1 MIHENYKLTTLDNG
15 IRIVTEQL
23 THVNSFSLGFWFNTG
38 SRNES
43 SKNNGISHFTEHMLF
58 KGTQRRTSKKLSDEV
73 ESLGGYLNAFTSKEH
88 TCYYGRGLGQHL
100 PKVFDVLSDMVQ
112 NSVFKESEIK
122 KEAGVIVDELY
133 DIEDTP
139 EELIFDKFES
149 ILYEGNSLHYPIIG
163 TEKNIRSFD
172 HNDFI
177 NYIERFYTTENMII
191 SASGDVNHD
200 EIIRLVESKE
210 FNSKKTRSA
219 KRARVNLKKSDD
231 LILQKEIQQA
241 HMIIGRSAVGYDNE
255 DRIKVNLLSH
265 ILGEGSSSRLFNT
278 LREKNGITYQINSF
292 LNSFSDI
299 SSFGVYFSTGER
311 SLQKANDLVYK
322 EFDKV
327 IYKGINKKEFS
338 RAKEYLKGQL
348 LMHLESTSNR
358 MIRMA
363 QSLLYFD
370 KVRLV
375 QQSINNI
382 NAVTLDEVLEISKTL
397 LNPEEFNKV
406 IISSKANY

>member
-1 MIHENYKLTTLDNG
+1 MIHENYKLTILDNG

-23 THVNSFSLGFWFNTG
+23 PHVNSFSLGFWFNTG
-38 SRNES
+38 SRNENTR
-43 SKNNGISHFTEHMLF
+43 NNGISHFTEHMLF
-58 KGTQRRTSKKLSDEV
+58 KGTKRRTSKKLSDEV

-149 ILYEGNSLHYPIIG
+149 NLYQGNSLHYPIIG
-163 TEKNIRSFD
+163 TEKNIRSFG
-172 HNDFI
+172 HSDFI
-177 NYIERFYTTENMII
+177 NYIENFYTTKNMII

-200 EIIRLVESKE
+200 EIVRLIENKE
-210 FNSKKTRSA
+210 YNYKKKNSIKRKKLD
-219 KRARVNLKKSDD
+219 LKKADD

-241 HMIIGRSAVGYDNE
+241 HAIIGRSAVGYDND

-292 LNSFSDI
+292 LSSFSDV
-299 SSFGVYFSTGER
+299 SSFGVYFSTGEK
-311 SLQKANDLVYK
+311 SLQKAVDLVYK
-322 EFDKV
+322 EFDK
-327 IYKGINKKEFS
+327 IIRSGITKREFN

-363 QSLLYFD
+363 QSLLYFN
-370 KVRLV
+370 KVKLI
-375 QQSINNI
+375 QQSIDNI
-382 NAVTLDEVLEISKTL
+382 NAVSLDEVLELSNVL
-397 LNPEEFNKV
+397 LDPEKFSKV
-406 IISSKANY
+406 IISSKVK

>member
-38 SRNES
+38 SRNEN

-58 KGTQRRTSKKLSDEV
+58 KGTKRRTSKKLSDDV

-88 TCYYGRGLGQHL
+88 TCYYGRGMGLHL

-163 TEKNIRSFD
+163 TEKNIRSFA

-177 NYIERFYTTENMII
+177 NYIERFYTTKNMII

-200 EIIRLVESKE
+200 EIIRLIESKE
-210 FNSKKTRSA
+210 FNSNKPRSA
-219 KRARVNLKKSDD
+219 KRKRVNFNKAAD
-231 LILQKEIQQA
+231 LVLRKEIQQA
-241 HMIIGRSAVGYDNE
+241 HAIIGRSTVGYDND
-255 DRIKVNLLSH
+255 DRVKVNLLSH

-292 LNSFSDI
+292 LSSFSDV

-311 SLQKANDLVYK
+311 SLQKATDLVYK
-322 EFDKV
+322 EFDK
-327 IYKGINKKEFS
+327 IIHSGINKREFN

-363 QSLLYFD
+363 QSLLYFNRV
-370 KVRLV
+370 KLI
-375 QQSINNI
+375 QQSLDNI
-382 NAVTLDEVLEISKTL
+382 NAVSLDEILELSKTL
-397 LNPEEFNKV
+397 LDPDKFSKV
-406 IISSKANY
+406 IISSKTN